1 MGSEMPVEDTTKLE
15 PLPEGYTYSDHGKIV
30 PSVDNKVV
38 YNLSPYLT
46 RGPSTTYYIKNK
58 YPMGV
63 NKEDSEYSLDIP
75 KENEQK
81 IPEIAQDSI
90 IENTVKEK
98 IEKVEPIEEPVEPIK
113 EQVIERNIVPQE
125 GVGELK
131 LEPYDPAIHGNLP
144 ILPLGTTQFK
154 SQIIPQ
160 QELLESKVFPTVPNQ
175 SIQVPQYEQIG
186 IRQAI

>member
-1 MGSEMPVEDTTKLE
+1 MGSNYSVEDNTKLE
-15 PLPEGYTYSDHGKIV
+15 PLPPGCEYSDHGKIV
-30 PSVDNKVV
+30 YPVENKVV
-38 YNLSPYLT
+38 YNLAPFLT
-46 RGPSTTYYIKNK
+46 RGPSTTHFIKSK

-63 NKEDSEYSLDIP
+63 NKEDSEYSLDVP

-81 IPEIAQDSI
+81 IPDIAQDSI
-90 IENTVKEK
+90 LENSVKENY
-98 IEKVEPIEEPVEPIK
+98 EKVEPITEPIK

-144 ILPLGTTQFK
+144 VLPLGTTQFK

-160 QELLESKVFPTVPNQ
+160 QQLLESKVFPTVPNE
-175 SIQVPQYEQIG
+175 SIHAPQLGQIE